1 MDDVILNKVA
11 SIERC
16 VQQIRTF
23 YEGHEDDFATSHLR
37 QDAIILNIQR
47 ACEQSIDLANH
58 IVRIKQLGLPK
69 TSKDAFSFLHESAI
83 IDNDLRQRL
92 QAMVGFRNIAVH
104 NYQEIDLD
112 IVKHIIQHHLTDF
125 EQWTRIALGLIDQ
138 T

>member
-23 YEGHEDDFATSHLR
+23 YEGHEDDFVTSHLR
-37 QDAIILNIQR
+37 QDAIIRNIQR

-83 IDNDLRQRL
+83 IDNGLRQRL

-112 IVKHIIQHHLTDF
+112 IVKHIIQHHLTD
-125 EQWTRIALGLIDQ
+125 LSSGPGLLWA
-138 T
+138 